1 MVLNMCKN
9 GQSIKAKEFV
19 ILQPN
24 KVKFLLNVSQLQVGN
39 KLSKII

>member
-1 MVLNMCKN
+1 MARQCA
-9 GQSIKAKEFV
+9 KAEEFV

-24 KVKFLLNVSQLQVGN
+24 KVIFLLNVSQLQVGN